1 MNIRSLLAGSLLLAL
16 GLPQTHAA
24 TDASKVRKSLARIVN
39 STLEPNYRMPWL
51 PGATETGSGTG
62 WIVSG
67 KNKRVVTNAHVVSNA
82 RFLTLEKEGDPKKY
96 IATVEH
102 VAHDCDLAVL
112 KLKDESFFT
121 DTLPLELGAIPEI
134 ESEVSVYGY
143 PIGGE
148 RLSVTRGIV
157 SRIDFRPYAHS
168 NVDSHLTIQI
178 DAAINPGNSGG
189 PVLQNGKVVGV
200 AFQGFSGDV
209 AQNVGYMI
217 PTPVVKRFLKDI
229 EDGSYDRYMDLSIST
244 INTLNPALRKALN
257 LPGQDTGLLVTRVMA
272 GGAADGSLKPG
283 DVILAIDK
291 IPVAAD
297 GTVEL
302 DGDRVQMAEIAERK
316 FKGDSLT
323 FELIRDGKKV
333 EQKLTFN
340 SPWTFDMQS
349 NRFDIAP
356 RYLIHGGLMF
366 QPLSRNLMAA
376 FQFQNPRLD
385 YVFNQYISRELY
397 KDNPD
402 VVILSGI
409 LPDPINV
416 YAAEFR
422 EAILDDV
429 NGVKIKTLNDLASA
443 VAKETEF
450 DVFTFRGSGRP
461 LVLERKAVKEA
472 IQRIQSRYGVTSD
485 RNLSENHH

>member
-1 MNIRSLLAGSLLLAL
+1 
-16 GLPQTHAA
+16 
-24 TDASKVRKSLARIVN
+24 
-39 STLEPNYRMPWL
+39 
-51 PGATETGSGTG
+51 
-62 WIVSG
+62 
-67 KNKRVVTNAHVVSNA
+67 
-82 RFLTLEKEGDPKKY
+82 
-96 IATVEH
+96 
-102 VAHDCDLAVL
+102 
-112 KLKDESFFT
+112 
-121 DTLPLELGAIPEI
+121 
-134 ESEVSVYGY
+134 
-143 PIGGE
+143 
-148 RLSVTRGIV
+148 
-157 SRIDFRPYAHS
+157 
-168 NVDSHLTIQI
+168 
-178 DAAINPGNSGG
+178 
-189 PVLQNGKVVGV
+189 
-200 AFQGFSGDV
+200 
-209 AQNVGYMI
+209 
-217 PTPVVKRFLKDI
+217 
-229 EDGSYDRYMDLSIST
+229 MDLSIST

-257 LPGQDTGLLVTRVMA
+257 LPGQDSGLLVTRVMTH
-272 GGAADGSLKPG
+272 GAADGSLKPG
-283 DVILAIDK
+283 DVILSIDK

-316 FKGDSLT
+316 FKGDTLT
-323 FELIRDGKKV
+323 FELMRDGKKV

-429 NGVKIKTLNDLASA
+429 NGVKIKTLDDLASA
-443 VAKETEF
+443 VAKDTEF

-461 LVLERKAVKEA
+461 LVLERKAVKDA

-485 RNLSENHH
+485 RNLSEAHR

>member
-39 STLEPNYRMPWL
+39 STLEPNYKMPWL

-157 SRIDFRPYAHS
+157 SRIDFRP
-168 NVDSHLTIQI
+168 
-178 DAAINPGNSGG
+178 
-189 PVLQNGKVVGV
+189 VLQNGKVVGV

-229 EDGSYDRYMDLSIST
+229 EDGTYDRYMDLSIST

-272 GGAADGSLKPG
+272 AGAADGSLKPG
-283 DVILAIDK
+283 DVILSIDK

-316 FKGDSLT
+316 FKGDTLT

-397 KDNPD
+397 KENPD

-429 NGVKIKTLNDLASA
+429 NGVKIKTLDDLASA

-461 LVLERKAVKEA
+461 LVLERKAVKDA

-485 RNLSENHH
+485 RNLSEAHR